1 MRIIGKK
8 SIFNANFTKAQKT
21 MDISRAKELLKSNL
35 LSVHEDSE
43 SYTEREA
50 QHLERIMNI
59 LTAIRKHREQE
70 VALIFSDCEDLYLTK
85 KFELAEH
92 LLGFAETIVER
103 SGLHNWRT
111 KVDVLHRK
119 IKRSRE
125 IIDKLRKFY
134 TNNPMSLPI
143 VQIQQNFENLEMLFQ
158 NVQGDDSRQ
167 DAIHPDIITE
177 FENIIQELEKFMHDH
192 GIPKIGNLD
201 KKSSTV
207 WAYTK
212 ANLDQKSKETK
223 LKRLINAAT
232 KTEDQDEAQAG
243 VLKAYKLI
251 QENPYLFS
259 LQQKQE
265 TIDLLEKYG
274 KKIEAASEIQADLFR
289 EANILTNSLY
299 FDRALM
305 KLQEHRETHGKALTA
320 EEMDDLDGFHENIAK
335 NQEIFLKLQAVETQL
350 EHNDVL
356 GAKTAF
362 IKFNKFFN
370 NLSKSVTV
378 ISTLENRIALLLTA
392 LGEYSSKEPQTPSTA
407 VEFDPFG
414 DIEKDKDEK
423 EVIRKEF
430 HISEKVISDVHF
442 IQFRKVLDE
451 KGQISKQELATT
463 LKLSEEEVFTNLFS
477 WKKHYEFEV
486 VGSEIF
492 SKAALSA
499 LSSASSKS
507 SSPDSQK
514 LRKSSE
520 RNLDEEI
527 RLDNGQPEE
536 NEEEILETLDDLLN
550 TDL

>member
-1 MRIIGKK
+1 
-8 SIFNANFTKAQKT
+8 

-35 LSVHEDSE
+35 LMVHEDSE
-43 SYTEREA
+43 NYTDRDA

-59 LTAIRKHREQE
+59 LTDVRKFREQE
-70 VALIFSDCEDLYLTK
+70 VSLIFSNCEDLYLTK
-85 KFELAEH
+85 KFELAEN
-92 LLGFAETIVER
+92 LLVFAETIVER

-111 KVDVLHRK
+111 KVNVLKRK

-158 NVQGDDSRQ
+158 NIQGDDSRQ

-177 FENIIQELEKFMHDH
+177 FENIINDLEKFMHDH
-192 GIPKIGNLD
+192 GIPKIGTLD

-207 WAYTK
+207 WASTK
-212 ANLDQKSKETK
+212 ASLDLKSKEAK
-223 LKRLINAAT
+223 LKRLINAAN

-274 KKIEAASEIQADLFR
+274 KKLEAASEIQVDLFR
-289 EANILTNSLY
+289 EANTLTKSLY

-320 EEMDDLDGFHENIAK
+320 EELDDLDNFHENIAK

-370 NLSKSVTV
+370 NLSRSVTV
-378 ISTLENRIALLLTA
+378 IPTIENRIALLLTA
-392 LGEYSSKEPQTPSTA
+392 LGEYSSEEPEMPSPTA
-407 VEFDPFG
+407 EFDPFG
-414 DIEKDKDEK
+414 DIEKDEDEK
-423 EVIRKEF
+423 VVIRKEF
-430 HISEKVISDVHF
+430 DISEKTKLDEHF
-442 IQFRKVLDE
+442 TRFRKVLDE
-451 KGQISKQELATT
+451 KGQISKQELATA
-463 LKLSEEEVFTNLFS
+463 LKMSEDEVFTNLFS
-477 WKKHYEFEV
+477 WKKRYDFEV

-492 SKAALSA
+492 SKSALSA
-499 LSSASSKS
+499 PSSTSSNKI
-507 SSPDSQK
+507 SPSGSPK
-514 LRKSSE
+514 RPKSSE

-536 NEEEILETLDDLLN
+536 DEEEILDTLDDLLN